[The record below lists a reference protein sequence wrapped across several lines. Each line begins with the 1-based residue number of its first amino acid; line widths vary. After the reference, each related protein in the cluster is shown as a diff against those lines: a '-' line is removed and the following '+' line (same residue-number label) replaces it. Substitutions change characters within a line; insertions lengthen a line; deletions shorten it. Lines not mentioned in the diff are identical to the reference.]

1 MSTKSLLLNFAK
13 TWASLNNFD
22 IPDDQPVLIPYYVD
36 SILTEVNG
44 EIDADTM
51 KHKIVSFN
59 GNVKKGFFNKEYTIT
74 NFFPTVMSDLGTN
87 KGKCVFQMIV
97 QTPGLMQ
104 IGMTSRTDE
113 FDRTRGIGDFKYS
126 FAYDGWRTCVWNE
139 GQTTYGPHW
148 KKGDVVSFCVDFDQR
163 NIRVFL
169 NDKDL
174 GIAFDKFFDGQELP
188 VFYFGVTGTSGQSFI
203 INYGEYPLLFK
214 EKFEEYQPI
223 AQQPHKGN
231 IKEAELLEMG
241 IIDCLQEHSD
251 ESILVLSSLLSR
263 YISLIV
269 NSKVIC
275 IKSFIHLLQTAKDNN
290 ILQELGTILK
300 HGVHEED
307 LEAIFETLMEWYY
320 ITTSH
325 YSFDSKQVTTM
336 TELILD
342 VLAEMM
348 VFACKDSPMLFD
360 FVDLI
365 ITKSSAFGLFDYASS
380 IKTFDL
386 STPPLLLVET
396 LNEKYKKQLN
406 ADVKLLLALDRAHLL
421 NEFIL
426 TYSDR
431 HSPVELGERGKDK
444 QYVVTLRIVY
454 ALFHCVLEQ
463 SKTFNFSN
471 EFLKNT
477 PTEFP
482 DFDRLGGI
490 ISYIVKTFP
499 IEDNKESLELHKN
512 IHRAMLFFYK
522 NANTLFNKME
532 LLCRKDVGFLSTLE
546 KKEDWFS
553 YFWNASN
560 FVLPVQYTLQIK
572 MCFLLVNA
580 LKQTDAFCIPISKD
594 CINQNKETFST
605 LINLLIEI
613 LGNTLIVKPNLKTT
627 IFLSLTNM
635 LTKRMDFIEFITSD
649 NKKILFDFVFNA
661 LLTEEDERIKRALS
675 FIRIA
680 FPIPFYLLRGNI
692 AASRLSKTIFRK
704 LLDEYFEDKTKIT
717 KVHTI
722 VFEYITKNLDK
733 ILLLLDKE
741 RLSNDEEKLFEMLSS
756 CLLDGTDLLSGLSVV
771 FPHVYHEHAFANKLL
786 QFIAFILYQCIVRNS
801 TTRRGKV
808 IHKIFASLRILVLDI
823 LGYVL
828 QSFPE
833 EKRIEWMLQDDFSTA
848 TWDKWRPVAYVDDI
862 ITEMKLEEK
871 KAFESIQNVIA
882 FLKKVFD
889 QLQQHTT
896 KTVVVKPTLQG
907 RTSSSSFEVEVE
919 DDEEKLCFICCSN
932 LADTIMLPCKHSAC
946 RVCINRH
953 METHNDCFFCKAKIE
968 ELKDREEMG
977 MQEEAA
983 TTN

>member
-44 EIDADTM
+44 EIDADAM

-74 NFFPTVMSDLGTN
+74 NFSLQSF
-87 KGKCVFQMIV
+87 

-174 GIAFDKFFDGQELP
+174 GVAFDKFFDGQELP

-263 YISLIV
+263 YISLIA

-365 ITKSSAFGLFDYASS
+365 ITKSSAF
-380 IKTFDL
+380 
-386 STPPLLLVET
+386 
-396 LNEKYKKQLN
+396 
-406 ADVKLLLALDRAHLL
+406 ALDRAHLL

-580 LKQTDAFCIPISKD
+580 LKQTDALLYVHETYLLSLLGLCKNILQTVVFQYQKD

-833 EKRIEWMLQDDFSTA
+833 EKRIEWMLQDGIVTTQITKSIENINLSTVSLFSYDLDFSTA

-896 KTVVVKPTLQG
+896 KTNIIK
-907 RTSSSSFEVEVE
+907 
-919 DDEEKLCFICCSN
+919 
-932 LADTIMLPCKHSAC
+932 
-946 RVCINRH
+946 
-953 METHNDCFFCKAKIE
+953 FF
-968 ELKDREEMG
+968 
-977 MQEEAA
+977 
-983 TTN
+983 